1 MQSRGLPSKHM
12 KTIGFKTF
20 QTYMENKIE
29 QMFATALGPVMSNLR
44 QMRHKN
50 ETREKELETEFHDT
64 DPNRILS
71 TTRDCGTSF
80 ATALSHVMEGVL
92 NLSQGRMKLDAELTE
107 FHEHHKQLG
116 SDTFDLLPGDDFSG
130 LTDYVDY

>member
-44 QMRHKN
+44 KLRHKN

-92 NLSQGRMKLDAELTE
+92 NLSQGRMTLEKELQE
-107 FHEHHKQLG
+107 FHGFHEMRG
-116 SDTFDLLPGDDFSG
+116 TDNFDMLPSEDIP
-130 LTDYVDY
+130 